1 MGGRSLELEVKKAIN
16 GDKEALL
23 KLIMSEKDNYYKLA
37 FVYMKNEQDALDIL
51 QEMIVVLY
59 KEIPK
64 LKKLDSFYSW
74 SKTIL
79 VNLCK
84 KELSKRKKYEDAN
97 LENMPKEDT
106 FNESEN
112 KIYLKSLIE
121 YLNDNQKE
129 AIRLRYYLDY
139 TYEEISEIM
148 KIPLGTVKSR
158 INKGINKIRKIIG
171 GDIND

>member
-1 MGGRSLELEVKKAIN
+1 MEIDVKKAIN

-37 FVYMKNEQDALDIL
+37 FVYMKNEPDALDIL

-84 KELSKRKKYEDAN
+84 KELSKRKKYESIN
-97 LENMPKEDT
+97 LENVPEENT

-121 YLNDNQKE
+121 NLNDNQKE
-129 AIRLRYYLDY
+129 VIRLRYYLDY

-171 GDIND
+171 GDINDGFR

>member
-1 MGGRSLELEVKKAIN
+1 MELEVKKAIK

-23 KLIMSEKDNYYKLA
+23 KLIMLEKDNYYKLA
-37 FVYMKNEQDALDIL
+37 YVYMKNQQDSLDML

-84 KELSKRKKYEDAN
+84 KELAKRKKYEDVD
-97 LENMPKEDT
+97 LENISVKDT
-106 FNESEN
+106 LNESEN

-121 YLNDNQKE
+121 NLNNKQKE
-129 AIRLRYYLDY
+129 VIRLRYYLDY
-139 TYEEISEIM
+139 TYEEISEVM
-148 KIPLGTVKSR
+148 EIPLGTVKSR
-158 INKGINKIRKIIG
+158 INKGINKVRKILG
-171 GDIND
+171 GDINDGFR

>member
-1 MGGRSLELEVKKAIN
+1 MELEVKKAIN

-37 FVYMKNEQDALDIL
+37 YVYMKNEHDALDIL

-84 KELSKRKKYEDAN
+84 KELSKRKKYEEVN
-97 LENMPKEDT
+97 LENMTAENA

-112 KIYLKSLIE
+112 KIYLKFLIE
-121 YLNDNQKE
+121 NLNDNQKE
-129 AIRLRYYLDY
+129 VIRLRYYLDY

-148 KIPLGTVKSR
+148 EIPLGTVKSR

-171 GDIND
+171 GDINDGFR

>member
-1 MGGRSLELEVKKAIN
+1 MELEVKKAIK

-23 KLIMSEKDNYYKLA
+23 KLIIKEKDNYYKLA
-37 FVYMKNEQDALDIL
+37 YVYMKNQHDALDAL

-74 SKTIL
+74 SKIIL
-79 VNLCK
+79 VNICK
-84 KELSKRKKYEDAN
+84 KEISKGKRYEDSN
-97 LENMPKEDT
+97 LENILAEDT
-106 FNESEN
+106 FKESEN

-121 YLNDNQKE
+121 NLNDKQKE
-129 AIRLRYYLDY
+129 VIKMRYYLDY
-139 TYEEISEIM
+139 TYEEISEVM
-148 KIPLGTVKSR
+148 EIPLGTVKSR

-171 GDIND
+171 GDINDGFR

>member
-1 MGGRSLELEVKKAIN
+1 MELEVKKAIN

-23 KLIMSEKDNYYKLA
+23 RLIMSEKDNYYKLA
-37 FVYMKNEQDALDIL
+37 YVYMKNKHDALDIL

-84 KELSKRKKYEDAN
+84 NELSKRKRYEEVD
-97 LENMPKEDT
+97 LENISEENT
-106 FNESEN
+106 FKESED

-121 YLNDNQKE
+121 NLNENQKE
-129 AIRLRYYLDY
+129 VIRLRYYLDY
-139 TYEEISEIM
+139 SYDEIATIM

-158 INKGINKIRKIIG
+158 INKGINRIRKIIG
-171 GDIND
+171 GDVNDGFR

>member
-1 MGGRSLELEVKKAIN
+1 MDLQVKKAIN

-23 KLIMSEKDNYYKLA
+23 KLIMNEKDNYYKLA
-37 FVYMKNEQDALDIL
+37 YVYMKNEHDALDIL
-51 QEMIVVLY
+51 QEMIIVLY

-84 KELSKRKKYEDAN
+84 RELSKRKKYEEVN
-97 LENMPKEDT
+97 LENMIDENA

-121 YLNDNQKE
+121 NLNDNQKE
-129 AIRLRYYLDY
+129 VIRLRYYLDY

-148 KIPLGTVKSR
+148 EIPLGTVKSR

-171 GDIND
+171 GDINDGFR